1 MPIALAFLVSAGI
14 HLAVLLNPA
23 WELPELDTT
32 APATRLDAVLMP
44 PAPHPP
50 VEPIPAPSPKPPPR
64 PPKRHMSKPV
74 AAPASALATAPAAV
88 SPAPTFPPPENTGDA
103 GDTDATATTDQ
114 QPASAAPPVP
124 EAPAAPAIPSI
135 NLAGLP
141 GEGRLRFLI
150 TYGTSDL
157 IVGQNVFTWKHD
169 GHTYTAKSVTQT
181 TGLVALFKPARVVQ
195 ESHGDITPAGLQPLA
210 FSNEGKRGT
219 DTAHFNWQART
230 LSYAGH
236 EDMLPAGTQDMLSMY
251 FQLVLLLA
259 SANPPDPLELPIA
272 TGRKLERYRF
282 ELLGEEP
289 LIYQGAPH
297 AALHLKTR
305 NGNDSIEIW
314 IARDVSI
321 LPIKIRFT
329 DRKGEVFE
337 QIAEEM
343 ALVLNNETR

>member
-1 MPIALAFLVSAGI
+1 M
-14 HLAVLLNPA
+14 
-23 WELPELDTT
+23 T
-32 APATRLDAVLMP
+32 
-44 PAPHPP
+44 
-50 VEPIPAPSPKPPPR
+50 
-64 PPKRHMSKPV
+64 KPV
-74 AAPASALATAPAAV
+74 SAPASALAAAPAAV
-88 SPAPTFPPPENTGDA
+88 SPEPTFPPPETT
-103 GDTDATATTDQ
+103 GDTDATDQ
-114 QPASAAPPVP
+114 QPAIQPVEPPLP
-124 EAPAAPAIPSI
+124 DEPAAQATPQIK
-135 NLAGLP
+135 LAGLP

-236 EDMLPAGTQDMLSMY
+236 EDLLPAGTQDMLSMY

-289 LIYQGAPH
+289 LLYQGAPH

-305 NGNDSIEIW
+305 NGNDTIEIW

-343 ALVLNNETR
+343 ALVRHNETR